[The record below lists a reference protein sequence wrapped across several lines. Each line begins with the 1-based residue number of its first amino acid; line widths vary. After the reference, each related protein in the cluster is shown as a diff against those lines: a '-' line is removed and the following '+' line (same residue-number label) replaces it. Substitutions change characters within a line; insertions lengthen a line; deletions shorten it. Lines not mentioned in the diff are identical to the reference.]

1 MAVRNPEDIHRAFTT
16 AFNAGDL
23 DGLMALYEPGA
34 SLAPAPGQT
43 VSGTEA
49 IRSALAEFLALQGQ
63 MTIMTL
69 RIVPCGD
76 LALLHGSWTLV
87 GTGPDGKAVELE
99 GRDTEVVRKQGDG
112 GWRFIIDNPFG
123 DA

>member
-1 MAVRNPEDIHRAFTT
+1 MAVRQPEDMHRAFTT

-23 DGLMALYEPGA
+23 DALMALYEPGA

-43 VSGTEA
+43 VSGVDA
-49 IRSALAEFLALQGQ
+49 IRIALAAFLALRGR
-63 MTIMTL
+63 MTITTL
-69 RIVPCGD
+69 RIVPAGD

-87 GTGPDGKAVELE
+87 GTDPDGKAVELT
-99 GRDTEVVRKQGDG
+99 GRDAEVVRRQDDG